1 MSSSKEILSH
11 ILSKLPDDPGV
22 YQFFD
27 GTGKIIYIGK
37 AKNLKKRVFSYF
49 NKNIPSAKTRIMV
62 SKIRDLKFIVVETEQ
77 DALLLE
83 NNLIKKYQPRYNVML
98 KDDKTYP
105 WICVKKEPF
114 PRVFVTRNVV
124 KDGSEYFGP
133 YTSVRLVRI
142 IMSLFKSLFKIRTCK
157 YLLSSENIASKR
169 FKPCLEYHIGNCF
182 APCIGN
188 IDEHLYLTQ
197 VNNIRNIL
205 KGNISSVTDYM
216 KNLMNEYSE
225 NMEFEKAHEI
235 KEKLEHL
242 DKFKSKSVIVNPTI
256 NNVDVF
262 SITTHENFAFV
273 NFLKVVNGSII
284 QAHTVELKRKLDETD
299 EELLL
304 LSIIDIRNRLNSN
317 SREII
322 VPIEINTEI
331 EGVKFIIPQ
340 RGDKKKLLDLSTR
353 NCFYYKKEK
362 IKTLSKP
369 NKSENRT
376 RRIMETMAKDLRL
389 GFEPKRI
396 ECFDNSNIQGE
407 YPVASCVV
415 FINGK
420 PAKKEYRHFNIKTVE
435 GPNDYASM
443 EEVIYRRYK
452 RLSEENK
459 PLPNLIVIDGGKG
472 QLGSALSALDSLGL
486 RGEIAIISIA
496 KRLEEIYFPGDSTP
510 LYIDKNSETL
520 KIIQHLRDEAHRF
533 GITFHRDKRSKG
545 MITSELDDIKGV
557 GEKSKSALYQ
567 KYRSIENMK
576 NASMEDLELILGK
589 RRANLVYEFL
599 HKNQK
604 DIN

>member
-1 MSSSKEILSH
+1 MKSKHEKLGDIV
-11 ILSKLPDDPGV
+11 SKLPGDPGV

-27 GTGKIIYIGK
+27 VNEKIIYIGK
-37 AKNLKKRVFSYF
+37 AKSLKKRVASYF
-49 NKNIPSAKTRIMV
+49 NKNIPSSKTRIMV
-62 SKIRDLKFIVVETEQ
+62 SKINDIKFIVVDTEQ

-105 WICVKKEPF
+105 WICVKNEPF

-133 YTSVRLVRI
+133 YTSVRLVRV

-157 YLLSSENIASKR
+157 YLLSSENILSKR
-169 FKPCLEYHIGNCF
+169 YKPCLEYHIGNCY

-188 IDEHLYLTQ
+188 ITEQQYIAQ

-205 KGNISSVTDYM
+205 KGNLSSVTEYM
-216 KNLMNEYSE
+216 KDLMNKYSD
-225 NMEFEKAHEI
+225 NLEFEKAHEI
-235 KEKLEHL
+235 KEKLDNLE
-242 DKFKSKSVIVNPTI
+242 KFKSKSVIVNPSI

-262 SITTHENFAFV
+262 SITSYENFAFV

-299 EELLL
+299 KELLL
-304 LSIIDIRNRLNSN
+304 FSIIDIRNKLNSI

-322 VPIEINTEI
+322 IPFEIDTEI
-331 EGVKFIIPQ
+331 ENVKFVVPQ

-362 IKTLSKP
+362 IKTLTKP
-369 NKSENRT
+369 NKSESRSK
-376 RRIMETMAKDLRL
+376 RILETMAKDLRL

-415 FINGK
+415 FIDAK
-420 PAKKEYRHFNIKTVE
+420 PAKREYRHFNIKTVE

-459 PLPNLIVIDGGKG
+459 ALPQLIVIDGGKG
-472 QLGSALSALDSLGL
+472 QLGSALNALEKLDL
-486 RGEIAIISIA
+486 RGKIAIISIA

-520 KIIQHLRDEAHRF
+520 KVIQHLRDEAHRF

-557 GEKSKSALYQ
+557 GNKSKDALYQ
-567 KYRSIENMK
+567 KFRSIDNMK
-576 NASMEDLELILGK
+576 KASFEDLELILGK
-589 RRANLVYEFL
+589 RRAGLVYEYL
-599 HKNQK
+599 HKK
-604 DIN
+604 